1 VNVLVA
7 YATHHGAT
15 REIAERIAAT
25 LAQSGLHVS
34 VEQVDHTR
42 DVADYDAFV
51 IGSALYCGW
60 LKEATEFVRGNKAT
74 LAGHALWLF
83 SSGPLGTAAT
93 DPQGRDVRATAV
105 PKEIVE
111 LGTAVRARDHHVFF
125 GAYDPAA
132 KPVGFLERTFKLVPN
147 NAAILEAG
155 DFRDW
160 GEIGAWATVIA
171 RELSGAPSRVEIDDR
186 GHDTELPAG

>member
-25 LAQSGLHVS
+25 LAQSGLQVS
-34 VEQVDHTR
+34 VERVDRMR

-60 LKEATEFVRGNKAT
+60 LKEATEFVRRNKGT
-74 LAGHALWLF
+74 LSGRALWLF
-83 SSGPLGTAAT
+83 SSGPLGTAMI
-93 DPQGRDVRATAV
+93 DPQGRDIRTNAI

-111 LGTAVRARDHHVFF
+111 LGRAVGARDHRVFF
-125 GAYDPAA
+125 GRYDPAA
-132 KPVGFLERTFKLVPN
+132 KPVGFLERSFKLVPN
-147 NAAILEAG
+147 SAAILQAG

-160 GEIGAWATVIA
+160 GDIRAWATVIA
-171 RELSGAPSRVEIDDR
+171 ADLGGTPRHQPDR
-186 GHDTELPAG
+186 PTQ